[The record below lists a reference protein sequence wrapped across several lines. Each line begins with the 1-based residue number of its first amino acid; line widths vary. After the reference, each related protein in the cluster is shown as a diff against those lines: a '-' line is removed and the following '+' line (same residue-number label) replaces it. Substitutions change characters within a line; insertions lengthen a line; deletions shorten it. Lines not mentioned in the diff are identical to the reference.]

1 LGDEL
6 GLAIEQHQFVL
17 HYQTQLDLRSG
28 QIAAVE
34 ALVRWHH
41 PRLGLLGPAKFLPLA
56 EQAELMPAL
65 TALLLDDALAQGSKW
80 AQAQPTLT
88 VSVNIS
94 ATNLLNEGFTDLV
107 RDLLS
112 RHRFPPSRLTL
123 EITETSVID
132 NFDQAKL
139 VIDEL
144 ASVGVIVSVDDYGAG
159 FTALSYLTSLAV
171 RELKLDMR
179 LITNLASAPRER
191 DRELV
196 RSTIELGHALGLR
209 VVAEGI
215 EDEATLDLLRQLQC
229 DFAQG
234 YFISRPVPADQV
246 LFAVGVQELAPS
258 LAPAPL

>member
-1 LGDEL
+1 LY
-6 GLAIEQHQFVL
+6 
-17 HYQTQLDLRSG
+17 YQTQLDLRTS
-28 QIAAVE
+28 QIAGVE
-34 ALVRWHH
+34 ALVRWQH
-41 PRLGLLGPAKFLPLA
+41 PRLGLLGPVKFLPLA

-80 AQAQPTLT
+80 AQARPSLT

-94 ATNLLNEGFTDLV
+94 ASNLLDHGFTDLV
-107 RDLLS
+107 RDLLG

-123 EITETSVID
+123 ELTETSVID
-132 NFDQAKL
+132 NFEQAKL

-144 ASVGVIVSVDDYGAG
+144 ASIGVIVSVDDYGAG
-159 FTALSYLTSLAV
+159 FTALSYLSSLAV
-171 RELKLDMR
+171 RELKLDMG
-179 LITNLASAPRER
+179 LVTNLASLARER

-229 DFAQG
+229 DLAQG
-234 YFISRPVPADQV
+234 YFISRPVPAGQA
-246 LFAVGVQELAPS
+246 FSAPEVQELTPS
-258 LAPAPL
+258 FVPAPTMSASAN